1 MIRANLIP
9 QSRRD
14 RAARRR
20 HARRCVVL
28 TAGYVAIVAVSLA
41 GYHVAL
47 GPGGREDLS
56 DEIAAAESQLVRN
69 QAQQDKAMVELEAV
83 RNRIL
88 ANNVVAKAPRWSVL
102 MGQLSG
108 SASEELVLRRML
120 LVPLSAPAEGERAA
134 GLQAS
139 TWQET
144 IAQFEP
150 ATGFALRLWGV
161 GRSHEAV
168 LAFVLSLERSALFD
182 EVALVG
188 TRPERFMDRDATA
201 FEVRCSLTGG
211 EELFR

>member
-9 QSRRD
+9 QARRD

-28 TAGYVAIVAVSLA
+28 TGGYLAVVIISLA

-47 GPGGREDLS
+47 GPGGSEDLS

-69 QAQQDKAMVELEAV
+69 QARQDKAAAELDAV

-102 MGQLSG
+102 MGQLSD

-120 LVPLSAPAEGERAA
+120 LVPLSVSAEGQTLV

-150 ATGFALRLWGV
+150 ATGFTLRLWGV

-182 EVALVG
+182 EVTLVG

-211 EELFR
+211 EDVLR